1 MNEIFLYVST
11 GLILFSYVGYF
22 VLIMYGRC
30 KNVSKE
36 NSFDIVKDIISEYNS
51 INVIESKS
59 YFTIYNI
66 KRKVVKLSSKVYYG
80 SDLSSVSL
88 SLIEAGISIVDKKK
102 NKFLDIL
109 RNVFSNLKLLYI
121 FPIIVVLINNS
132 SFNVNDAKSSII
144 FVLIFTFLSYIV
156 LDIKSQ
162 GIYFISEN
170 IKKIK
175 VISKEGKFEIVNFMN
190 KLLLF
195 DKIIYFG
202 ELVAMVRIVFIM
214 LGIIKV

>member
-22 VLIMYGRC
+22 VLIMYGRS

-66 KRKVVKLSSKVYYG
+66 KRKVVKLSSKIYYG

-170 IKKIK
+170 IKNIK
-175 VISKEGKFEIVNFMN
+175 VISKEGKVQIVNFMN

-202 ELVAMVRIVFIM
+202 ELIVIVRIVFIM
-214 LGIIKV
+214 LGII

>member
-22 VLIMYGRC
+22 VLIMYGRS

-66 KRKVVKLSSKVYYG
+66 KRKVVKLSSKIYYG

-175 VISKEGKFEIVNFMN
+175 VISKEGKVQIVNFMN

-202 ELVAMVRIVFIM
+202 ELIVIVRIVFIM
-214 LGIIKV
+214 LGII

>member
-22 VLIMYGRC
+22 VLIMYGRS

-66 KRKVVKLSSKVYYG
+66 KRKVVKLSSKIYYG
-80 SDLSSVSL
+80 SDLSSISL

-175 VISKEGKFEIVNFMN
+175 VISKEGKVQIVNFMN

-202 ELVAMVRIVFIM
+202 ELIVIVRIVFIM
-214 LGIIKV
+214 LGII